1 METETTTITAQELN
15 KNDDK
20 VKKSK
25 KKLMVNLDFS
35 ELIINVYMYLLLKY
49 IILFKST
56 INLKCFKIVNLVND
70 FFKFSNI

>member
-25 KKLMVNLDFS
+25 KKLMVNLDFT
-35 ELIINVYMYLLLKY
+35 ELIINLYMYLLLKY

-56 INLKCFKIVNLVND
+56 INLKCFKIVNLV
-70 FFKFSNI
+70 

>member
-25 KKLMVNLDFS
+25 KKLMVIFYFFGN
-35 ELIINVYMYLLLKY
+35 YY
-49 IILFKST
+49 IFKKILRFYIMFWYPRPT
-56 INLKCFKIVNLVND
+56 GFP
-70 FFKFSNI
+70 